1 MHRFGELEAAI
12 MEQLWAAGEPW
23 TVRAVLDGLRT
34 DREAAYTTVQ
44 TVMDIL
50 YRKGWLQRA
59 KRGRAFQYWPTM
71 TRDHYTAQ
79 LMDQALA
86 NGSDRDAVL
95 LRFVEAMQP
104 DEVDRLRHA
113 IDHAHRQQQG
123 PPT

>member
-23 TVRAVLDGLRT
+23 TVRVVLKGLREHR
-34 DREAAYTTVQ
+34 DAAYTTVQ

-59 KRGRAFQYWPTM
+59 KQGRAYQYWPTM

-79 LMDQALA
+79 LMDQALSSGA
-86 NGSDRDAVL
+86 DRDAVL
-95 LRFVEAMQP
+95 MRFVEAMQP

-113 IDHAHRQQQG
+113 IDHARRQQG